1 MCGIFVIRL
10 LKPYGVT
17 STTLYSFRPSQK
29 SALVQGVGGVGGVGR
44 FSKSMWS
51 ERWPLHHLWEM
62 QSATGEAS
70 PESGDGWRPR
80 QVTQPAAIVDLGSG
94 GRITTLKQVVDTA
107 GPNLGDS

>member
-1 MCGIFVIRL
+1 MRGIFVIRL

-17 STTLYSFRPSQK
+17 SATLYSFRPSQR
-29 SALVQGVGGVGGVGR
+29 SALVQGVGGVGR

-51 ERWPLHHLWEM
+51 ERRLLHHLWEM

-107 GPNLGDS
+107 GPNLGDA